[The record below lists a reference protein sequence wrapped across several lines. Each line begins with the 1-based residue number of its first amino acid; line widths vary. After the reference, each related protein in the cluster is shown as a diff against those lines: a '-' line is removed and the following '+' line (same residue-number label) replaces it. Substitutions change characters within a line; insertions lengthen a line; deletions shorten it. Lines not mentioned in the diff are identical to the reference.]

1 MVLSANCL
9 VRKQMQYNSIHDI
22 ELWQHTAHNRQTAE
36 YRSEMGLGFGMGYGV
51 RVIKGYLNPENYTI

>member
-1 MVLSANCL
+1 
-9 VRKQMQYNSIHDI
+9 MQYNSIHDI